1 MEPTTKRPLR
11 TRTNGSPP
19 GINATQLKLLAI
31 VAMLID
37 HLAWAFVPTDS
48 IPGQILH
55 AIGRFT
61 FPIMAFFIAEG
72 FHYTRNF
79 GKYLGRL
86 AGFALISHFA
96 FQYYQY
102 ARIPLF
108 SPRPDDTFLTVTYTS
123 VLYTLSLGLIALW
136 VLKTWQTD
144 LTLRYLVIFILCILA
159 TPGDYMFFAPVLI
172 LVFGHHFGDPDQQFY
187 SGLFIV
193 AFLIISVLQVDLRGN
208 FYMVATVLPLL
219 FLRHYN
225 GRQGS
230 SRNLLVKYG
239 FYLFYPLHL
248 FLIAWIRYGILGLP
262 PIAQI

>member
-1 MEPTTKRPLR
+1 MEPKTNHPKHPRAKRPQAE
-11 TRTNGSPP
+11 
-19 GINATQLKLLAI
+19 INATQLKFLAI
-31 VAMLID
+31 LAMLID

-48 IPGQILH
+48 IQGQVMH

-79 GKYLGRL
+79 KKYLGRL
-86 AGFALISHFA
+86 AIFAVISHFA

-108 SPRPDDTFLTVTYTS
+108 SPRPEDTFLTVTYTS
-123 VLYTLSLGLIALW
+123 VLYTLGLGLIALW
-136 VLKTWQTD
+136 VLKTWQAD
-144 LTLRYLVIFILCILA
+144 ITLRYLIIFILCILA
-159 TPGDYMFFAPVLI
+159 TPGDYMFYAPVLI
-172 LVFGHHFGDPDQQFY
+172 LVFGNHFGDRDQQFY

-193 AFLIISVLQVDLRGN
+193 AFLIISVIQVDLLGN
-208 FYMVATVLPLL
+208 LYMIATILPLL

-225 GRQGS
+225 GEQGA
-230 SRNLLVKYG
+230 SRNFLVKYG

-248 FLIAWIRYGILGLP
+248 FLIAWIRYALLGLP
-262 PIAQI
+262 PIASI